1 MTQSWN
7 NWDNGYDDNDDDSCR
22 FNMYSKHPVGAY
34 SCHTIAC
41 AFYGIFFLIFIISC
55 NEAYF
60 NDCEKADYGF
70 NGETRGV

>member
-7 NWDNGYDDNDDDSCR
+7 NRDDDDDDDYDDSCR
-22 FNMYSKHPVGAY
+22 FNMYSKHSVGAY

-41 AFYGIFFLIFIISC
+41 VFYGIFFLIFII
-55 NEAYF
+55 ARF
-60 NDCEKADYGF
+60 KDCEKADYDF